1 MPIMRKRMK
10 SKFETEVEEESILL
24 KTIKLS
30 KNINYLTEKLPKPN
44 YSPIKYKSMLKNR
57 SSVDLKLKM
66 SLPPIKNK
74 KIAISERKP
83 SIKRDYSYRK
93 LNNEESLPKIL
104 VKKKSKPY
112 LK

>member
-66 SLPPIKNK
+66 SLPPINNK
-74 KIAISERKP
+74 KIAIS
-83 SIKRDYSYRK
+83 
-93 LNNEESLPKIL
+93 
-104 VKKKSKPY
+104 
-112 LK
+112 